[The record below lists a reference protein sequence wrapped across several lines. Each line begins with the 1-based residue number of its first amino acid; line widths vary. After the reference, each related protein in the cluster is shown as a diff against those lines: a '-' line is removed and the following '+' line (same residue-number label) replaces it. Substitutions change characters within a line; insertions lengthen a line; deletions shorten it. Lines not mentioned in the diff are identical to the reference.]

1 MDLSEPFMVDV
12 GNALNWISTALENPE
27 SPLISAMTRQAEAME
42 RIAHTL
48 ERIEQEA
55 VTFRRDTTHML
66 SQINS
71 GVRSAKR

>member
-1 MDLSEPFMVDV
+1 MSTNLITTDEVDDY
-12 GNALNWISTALENPE
+12 LTAIEL
-27 SPLISAMTRQAEAME
+27 TAEALV
-42 RIAHTL
+42 RIADTL

-71 GVRSAKR
+71 GVRAAKR